1 MFLHFEAV
9 TPVLIH
15 RKRCQK
21 VLVCRLKW
29 KTQQK
34 TNRKH
39 VCFMDYYGCLCV
51 LPEHVPAARK
61 KIKSFRRQKM
71 LRIAREMVHLQFFQW
86 TMLKVK
92 KDENDEKAENDEKDE
107 KDEKD
112 PHPTTTCIKNP
123 GFTQGF
129 TLGEDHHGM
138 VHGQLFH
145 QYRRCLES

>member
-51 LPEHVPAARK
+51 LPEHVPAARHF
-61 KIKSFRRQKM
+61 KSFR
-71 LRIAREMVHLQFFQW
+71 L
-86 TMLKVK
+86 
-92 KDENDEKAENDEKDE
+92 ENAANCEGDG
-107 KDEKD
+107 
-112 PHPTTTCIKNP
+112 PSPVFP
-123 GFTQGF
+123 M
-129 TLGEDHHGM
+129 DH
-138 VHGQLFH
+138 
-145 QYRRCLES
+145 SKS